1 MRIYNSKEDKTL
13 MKMLPTIF
21 LLVSFAQS
29 ADTLRVATYNILNY
43 NGTARNEY
51 LQPITNEIDAD
62 ILIVQEILSQT
73 AVNSFSTTV
82 LNNNYST
89 IHFND
94 GPDTD
99 NHIFYKTDKVKFISD
114 SYISTELRDIAEYK
128 LKVNSTEEFLFIYS
142 AHLKASQGS
151 DNEQKR
157 LAECTIWRDHLNQL
171 PTATN
176 FIILGDFNF
185 YDSGEPGYQKLLA
198 DEADNDGRSFDPI
211 DSPGNWHNSESFA
224 GIHTQSPR
232 VEQFG
237 GGASGGLDDRF
248 DFILISEALNDEVL
262 PNSYTEYGND
272 GQHFNVSI
280 NEGENG
286 AVSSEI
292 ADALYYGSDHLPV
305 YCDFVFDEVSG
316 IESENPKDFLLLQ
329 NYPNPFN
336 STTNIVF
343 EVKERGNVKLDLYD
357 TSGKKVLTLIDDDYS
372 PGKYEHR
379 FDANSI
385 ASGEYYIVLSTDAR
399 KSSKKISLIK

>member
-1 MRIYNSKEDKTL
+1 MKTNL
-13 MKMLPTIF
+13 VF
-21 LLVSFAQS
+21 LFLIVSIAQS

-43 NGTARNEY
+43 NGTTRNEY
-51 LQPITNEIDAD
+51 LQPIAQEINAD
-62 ILIVQEILSQT
+62 ILIVQEILSQA
-73 AVNSFSTTV
+73 AVNSFTTSV
-82 LNNNYST
+82 LNGNYST
-89 IHFND
+89 IPFND

-99 NHIFYKTDKVKFISD
+99 NHIFYKTDKVEFISD

-128 LKVNSTEEFLFIYS
+128 LKVNSTDEFLFIYS

-157 LAECTIWRDHLNQL
+157 LAECTIWRDRLNQHL
-171 PTATN
+171 PGTN

-185 YDSGEPGYQKLLA
+185 YDSGEPGYQKLLG

-248 DFILISEALNDEVL
+248 DFILISEALKDEVL
-262 PNSYTEYGND
+262 PSSYTEFGND

-280 NEGENG
+280 NNG
-286 AVSSEI
+286 DNSAVSSEI

-305 YCDFVFDEVSG
+305 YCDFVFDDVSG
-316 IESENPKDFLLLQ
+316 IESEKPKDFVLLQ

-336 STTNIVF
+336 SITNIVF
-343 EVKERGNVKLDLYD
+343 EVKKPGNVKLDLYN
-357 TSGKKVLTLIDDDYS
+357 TSGKKVLNLIDNPYS
-372 PGKYEHR
+372 IGKFEYR
-379 FDANSI
+379 FNASSI
-385 ASGEYYIVLSTDAR
+385 ASGEYYLLLSNDSKNSPRKIVL
-399 KSSKKISLIK
+399 IK